1 MAFKV
6 GDVVQLKSGGPDM
19 TVQRIIGDS
28 SNTMATKTQDYALK
42 QAGYGEGDVVCQWF
56 FNNKLES
63 GTFKTDMLEAAD
75 E

>member
-19 TVQRIIGDS
+19 TVQRTIGDT
-28 SNTMATKTQDYALK
+28 SNTMATRTQDYALK
-42 QAGYGEGDVVCQWF
+42 QAGYGEGDVICQWF
-56 FNNKLES
+56 INDKLES
-63 GTFKTDMLEAAD
+63 GTFKADMLDPVD